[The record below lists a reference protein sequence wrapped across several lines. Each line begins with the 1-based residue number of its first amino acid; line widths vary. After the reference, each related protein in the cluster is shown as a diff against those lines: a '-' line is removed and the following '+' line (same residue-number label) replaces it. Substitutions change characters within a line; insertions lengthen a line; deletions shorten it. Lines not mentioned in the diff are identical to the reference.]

1 MNWGYKLLF
10 AFIVFAGMMSYM
22 VIRSFQS
29 NFELVEK
36 DYYKSELVYQKVID
50 GTDRANTLSASPEI
64 KQSGH
69 VITLQMPEEMKN
81 NSLSGSILF
90 YCAYDSKKDKKV
102 FLATDKNGTQ
112 VLTHI
117 LTPGIYTVKI
127 DWNKEGKNYYSE
139 KKVTIL

>member
-22 VIRSFQS
+22 VVRSFQT

-50 GTDRANTLSASPEI
+50 GTDRANTLSAPPEI
-64 KQSGH
+64 KQSGR
-69 VITLQMPEEMKN
+69 VVTLQMPEEMKN
-81 NSLSGSILF
+81 KTLSGSILF

-102 FLATDKNGTQ
+102 LLATDKNGTQ

-117 LTPGIYTVKI
+117 LMPGNYTVKI
-127 DWNKEGKNYYSE
+127 NWNKEGENYYSE

>member
-36 DYYKSELVYQKVID
+36 DYYKSELVYQQVID

-64 KQSGH
+64 KQSGGI
-69 VITLQMPEEMKN
+69 ITLQMPEEMKN
-81 NSLSGSILF
+81 KSLSGSILF
-90 YCAYDSKKDKKV
+90 YCAYDSKKDKKIL
-102 FLATDKNGTQ
+102 LATDKNGTQ

-117 LTPGIYTVKI
+117 LTPGNYTVKI
-127 DWNKEGKNYYSE
+127 DWNKEGENYYSE